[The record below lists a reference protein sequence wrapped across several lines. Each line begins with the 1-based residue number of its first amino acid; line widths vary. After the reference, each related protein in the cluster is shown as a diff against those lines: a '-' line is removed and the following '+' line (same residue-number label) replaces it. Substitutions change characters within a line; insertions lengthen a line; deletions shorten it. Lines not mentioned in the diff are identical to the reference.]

1 MSTPAPEPAAAE
13 TSPAPDNGGFVESLD
28 SFFASMDNPTPEP
41 PKESPEPAPEL
52 PKESVEPTVKSTET
66 EPESPDSK
74 QDVLAELD
82 AVEPKDW
89 TPEAARRFKE
99 LKAEL
104 KTFRTRAEELEH
116 IAAQKETR
124 LQELEALANN
134 PEYQQ
139 LQERIAQYEQQMLV
153 TNLENSY
160 AFKSLVE
167 QPLAELVQEADA
179 LAQKYSIDTNS
190 LIEAIAE
197 SDEASQEEQ
206 LSELLANASDRDKFR
221 IYKIIEQ
228 TQPILEQRRV
238 LQQHAE
244 AALREAEALEQSRY
258 EQTLIERVRQRQE
271 AANSVADKLKSKL
284 TFLSGME
291 GVDLSAIAKEAAEL
305 EPSTLDPVT
314 GTYQAMAAKLLPKM
328 AAQYMSLQ
336 KEIDALTDRL
346 AEYDRA
352 APKAG
357 GGSLATAGTPTAAD
371 GKSFLDAVTAA
382 FGR

>member
-1 MSTPAPEPAAAE
+1 MSTPTPESAPASDAATPA
-13 TSPAPDNGGFVESLD
+13 DNGGFVESLD
-28 SFFASMDNPTPEP
+28 SYFASMENPAPEPTPEP
-41 PKESPEPAPEL
+41 TPEPKETTPEP
-52 PKESVEPTVKSTET
+52 S
-66 EPESPDSK
+66 DSK
-74 QDVLAELD
+74 QDALAELD
-82 AVEPKDW
+82 SVEPKDW

-104 KTFRTRAEELEH
+104 KTYRSRSEELEQV
-116 IAAQKETR
+116 AAQKESR

-139 LQERIAQYEQQMLV
+139 LQDRIADYERNMLV
-153 TNLENSY
+153 TKLEQSHAY
-160 AFKSLVE
+160 QTLVE
-167 QPLAELVQEADA
+167 QPLANLVQEADNIA
-179 LAQKYSIDTNS
+179 EKYSLDAGT
-190 LIEAIAE
+190 LLEVIATD
-197 SDEASQEEQ
+197 DEAVQEEQ

-221 IYKIIEQ
+221 IYKIIEE
-228 TQPILEQRRV
+228 TKPILEQRRV
-238 LQQHAE
+238 LQEHAE
-244 AALREAEALEQSRY
+244 AALREAEELDSVRNQQS
-258 EQTLIERVRQRQE
+258 LIERVQQRQE
-271 AANSVADKLKSKL
+271 AANAVADKLKNKL

-291 GVDLSAIAKEAAEL
+291 GVDLTAYAKEAAEL

-314 GTYQAMAAKLLPKM
+314 GTYQAIAAKLLPKM

-357 GGSLATAGTPTAAD
+357 GGSLATAGAPVAAD

>member
-13 TSPAPDNGGFVESLD
+13 TSTAPDNGGFVESLD
-28 SFFASMDNPTPEP
+28 SFFASMDNPVEPTPEP
-41 PKESPEPAPEL
+41 VKESKPEPV
-52 PKESVEPTVKSTET
+52 KESATET
-66 EPESPDSK
+66 PVESNPLSDLES
-74 QDVLAELD
+74 LE
-82 AVEPKDW
+82 EPKDW
-89 TPEAARRFKE
+89 TPQAAKRFKE

-104 KTFRTRAEELEH
+104 KTYRSRAEELEQTVS
-116 IAAQKETR
+116 QKESR
-124 LQELEALANN
+124 LQELQALADN

-139 LQERIAQYEQQMLV
+139 LQERIAEYEQQMLV
-153 TNLENSY
+153 SKLESSHAY
-160 AFKSLVE
+160 KTLVE
-167 QPLAELVQEADA
+167 QPLANLVEEADGIA
-179 LAQKYSIDTNS
+179 EKYSLDAGT
-190 LIEAIAE
+190 LLEVIATD
-197 SDEASQEEQ
+197 DEAAQEEQ

-221 IYKIIEQ
+221 VYKIIEE
-228 TQPILEQRRV
+228 TKPILQQRRV
-238 LQQHAE
+238 LQEHAE
-244 AALREAEALEQSRY
+244 AALREAEQLDSQRQQQS
-258 EQTLIERVRQRQE
+258 LIERVQQRQE
-271 AANSVADKLKSKL
+271 AANAVADKLKNKL

-291 GVDLSAIAKEAAEL
+291 GVDLTVLAKEAAEL

-336 KEIDALTDRL
+336 KEIETLTERL

-352 APKAG
+352 TPKAG

>member
-1 MSTPAPEPAAAE
+1 MSTPTEATPTADTAPA
-13 TSPAPDNGGFVESLD
+13 DNGGFVESLD
-28 SFFASMDNPTPEP
+28 SFFASMDNPAPEPTPEP
-41 PKESPEPAPEL
+41 TQTSTPEPTEKTEPAVEKTEKAPE
-52 PKESVEPTVKSTET
+52 PTDNK
-66 EPESPDSK
+66 PDALS
-74 QDVLAELD
+74 ELD
-82 AVEPKDW
+82 SVEPKDW

-116 IAAQKETR
+116 IAAQKDTR

-139 LQERIAQYEQQMLV
+139 LQERIAQYEQQMLI
-153 TNLENSY
+153 TNLESSY
-160 AFKSLVE
+160 AYKSLVE

-197 SDEASQEEQ
+197 SDEAAQEEQ
-206 LSELLANASDRDKFR
+206 LTELLANASDRDKFR

-228 TQPILEQRRV
+228 THPILEQRRV
-238 LQQHAE
+238 LQEHAE
-244 AALREAEALEQSRY
+244 AALREAEALEQTRHQ
-258 EQTLIERVRQRQE
+258 QTLVERVQRRQE
-271 AANSVADKLKSKL
+271 AANAVADKLKSKL

-291 GVDLSAIAKEAAEL
+291 GVDLPTFAKEAAEI

-314 GTYQAMAAKLLPKM
+314 GTYQAIAAKLLPKM

-336 KEIDALTDRL
+336 KEIDVLTDRL

-357 GGSLATAGTPTAAD
+357 GGSLATGGAPTTAD